1 MVGREEGRS
10 GGLSDGG
17 GLGEGTRAQC
27 MLGVQHRVRHECGRG
42 NTGRYCH
49 WPPPTCGSR
58 VWEHL
63 AHSWDWCRF
72 GGRQGTQRWG
82 VCDAVSPTFPAAWP
96 PQGEAGPVAL
106 GGQRGAA
113 RSHSPVLAAPLSP
126 VPGALLPPRGGV
138 QWCFP
143 DTRAHSPWAGG
154 TGGSCLVVRWRLGGT
169 AKVGG
174 QKRASWSTFWF
185 HFT

>member
-1 MVGREEGRS
+1 MIAGGWVRGPGHSACWVSSTGSGTSVGV
-10 GGLSDGG
+10 
-17 GLGEGTRAQC
+17 GTLAVIAT
-27 MLGVQHRVRHECGRG
+27 GHRRRVALECGSILH
-42 NTGRYCH
+42 TH
-49 WPPPTCGSR
+49 
-58 VWEHL
+58 
-63 AHSWDWCRF
+63 WDWCRF

-96 PQGEAGPVAL
+96 TQGEAGPVAL

-113 RSHSPVLAAPLSP
+113 RSRSPVLAAPLSP

-138 QWCFP
+138 RWCFP

-154 TGGSCLVVRWRLGGT
+154 TGGSCLVVRRRLGGT